1 MKPRTLAPALAGA
14 VLLGA
19 LAGAARADALPP
31 STATYQI
38 TEGPPTPPPVAALQ
52 PPTAFDQLVGPIA
65 LYPDPL
71 IAVLLPAS
79 TFPSDLEAAATYLVQ
94 YADPSQ
100 LDRQP
105 WDPSV
110 RALAHYPAI
119 VSWMVENLSWTR
131 ALGAAFAASPAA
143 VMDSVQKLR
152 AIARANG
159 TLASTPQQ
167 QVVPEDGDIAIV
179 PAEPDAIY
187 VPAYDPNVIF
197 SDYAYD
203 SDYAG
208 PFINFGDPC
217 PVGIW
222 LDFGFDWRRHRVWT
236 GDPGLWR
243 DRQGWRLPTYQ
254 GDRPPPGGRAWNA
267 PAAGTILAGGTAPR
281 LTTRAPTPQPMAI
294 VPNPPPEHY
303 RRTPDTAGALASAG
317 PQGVVPQPRPRLNA
331 PTSGA
336 PTVHSPIAGVDY
348 VPPSSAPPMRYS
360 PAPEGRH
367 YSPAPEGRPA
377 TAPAYEPPVA
387 AAPAEAGTYSLP
399 VRAEPAP
406 EHHDA
411 PPPREAP
418 VRESRAPEPAPEP
431 RNPPR

>member
-1 MKPRTLAPALAGA
+1 MKPRTLTPALAGA
-14 VLLGA
+14 VLLLGS
-19 LAGAARADALPP
+19 LAGPAEAQPIPP

-38 TEGPPTPPPVAALQ
+38 TEGPPTPPPVSALQ
-52 PPTAFDQLVGPIA
+52 APTAFDQLVAPIA

-79 TFPSDLEAAATYLVQ
+79 TFPSDLVAASNYLVQ
-94 YADPSQ
+94 YGDPSQ

-110 RALAHYPAI
+110 RALAHYPAV
-119 VSWMVENLSWTR
+119 VSWMVDNLSWTR
-131 ALGAAFAASPAA
+131 ALGAAFAASPGA

-152 AIARANG
+152 AIAQANG
-159 TLASTPQQ
+159 TLSTTPQQ
-167 QVVPEDGDIAIV
+167 QVVPDNGDIAIL

-187 VPAYDPNVIF
+187 VPAYDPDVVF
-197 SDYAYD
+197 SDYAY

-217 PVGIW
+217 PVGVW

-236 GDPGLWR
+236 GDPGWWH
-243 DRQGWRLPTYQ
+243 DRQGWRLPAFH
-254 GDRPPPGGRAWNA
+254 GNRPPPGGRVWDA
-267 PAAGTILAGGTAPR
+267 PSAGTILQGGTAPR
-281 LTTRAPTPQPMAI
+281 ITAHAPTPHPMAT

-303 RRTPDTAGALASAG
+303 RRAPDGAG
-317 PQGVVPQPRPRLNA
+317 PAAGSYDSPGPRTVVPQERPRLIPPA
-331 PTSGA
+331 SGA
-336 PTVHSPIAGVDY
+336 PTVHSPIAGLDY

-360 PAPEGRH
+360 PAPEGR
-367 YSPAPEGRPA
+367 PAR
-377 TAPAYEPPVA
+377 APAYEAPTAPAA
-387 AAPAEAGTYSLP
+387 AAPAETGSYSLP

-406 EHHDA
+406 EQHEAA

-418 VRESRAPEPAPEP
+418 VHESRAPEPAPEQ